1 MTIRSDINEYL
12 LHTAAIVY
20 LIDGTKYDANAI
32 AEYALSTLPISR
44 NLYDLFVNP
53 TFVAHPCPLLLAVN
67 KSDLCGCADN
77 QTVYDAV
84 ENQLLERRGGMT
96 CRNLLKESYSAD
108 GSYKLGQEGKKFA
121 FENDSPCPVFA
132 CNCSVKTNH
141 YQKISGFIAAALH

>member
-1 MTIRSDINEYL
+1 M
-12 LHTAAIVY
+12 Y
-20 LIDGTKYDANAI
+20 LIDGTQYDANAI
-32 AEYALSTLPISR
+32 AEFPSFLLLTNR

-84 ENQLLERRGGMT
+84 ESQLLERRRGMMR
-96 CRNLLKESYSAD
+96 RNLLKESYSAN
-108 GSYKLGQEGKKFA
+108 GGYKLGQEGKKFA

>member
-1 MTIRSDINEYL
+1 M
-12 LHTAAIVY
+12 Y
-20 LIDGTKYDANAI
+20 LIDGTQYDANAI
-32 AEYALSTLPISR
+32 AEFVPSLSLRHR

-77 QTVYDAV
+77 QTVYDAI
-84 ENQLLERRGGMT
+84 ENQLLGRKGEVM
-96 CRNLLKESYSAD
+96 CRNLLKENYSTN
-108 GSYKLGQEGKKFA
+108 GVYKLGQEGKKFA

>member
-1 MTIRSDINEYL
+1 M
-12 LHTAAIVY
+12 Y
-20 LIDGTKYDANAI
+20 LIDGTQYDANAI
-32 AEYALSTLPISR
+32 AEFVPSLSLRHR

-77 QTVYDAV
+77 QTVYDAI
-84 ENQLLERRGGMT
+84 ENQLLGRKGEVMR
-96 CRNLLKESYSAD
+96 RNLLKENYSTN
-108 GSYKLGQEGKKFA
+108 GVYKLGQEGKKFA